1 MESKLDKYGN
11 EDMREVMESKRMVR
25 DGRIVEVEVLEL
37 GRKRREWGV

>member
-11 EDMREVMESKRMVR
+11 EDMREVMESKKMVR
-25 DGRIVEVEVLEL
+25 DGRIVGVEVLEL

>member
-1 MESKLDKYGN
+1 MDKCGN

-25 DGRIVEVEVLEL
+25 DGRTVGVEVLEL